1 MKNQRYGHRKNF
13 FTYIKTTVFT
23 LFVCLLFVRGYTPF
37 VSTGDNIFHVK
48 LNGQDVGSLASSDRA
63 EELLIEARRKIAS
76 ESDELVFIEAEL
88 QVTGAEILWGNAD
101 NEKDVLDRMEK
112 VLRESVIETMHCSYT
127 VKVNDYIVSLA
138 SLEEAT
144 GLLQAAIDKY
154 DTEGRFSVSLVN
166 DTEREFSVL
175 ATRVVE
181 KEAVVEPEK
190 ADYSMGGIA
199 SVFAN
204 LGQKTDID
212 GELDFDD
219 YEQGISEIQAMNFA
233 ERVEVVEVYMP
244 ETWLTS
250 YEAAVNEIVTEQ
262 ETAGIYEVV
271 KGDTLSEIA
280 IKVNIPMDK
289 LIEMNDS
296 LKDENTKLQI
306 GQQLI
311 ITVPEPT
318 LSITR
323 MEQSYVAES
332 YDAEVEIIDVDT
344 WYTTQTEVLQQPSA
358 GFRKAIIN
366 TYYVNDE
373 VVSREVVKEEVIKEA
388 VPKIMRRGT
397 KIPPKYIKPLKGGR
411 VTSTFGPRKRPTAGA
426 STNHKG
432 VDWATATGTA
442 VLASNGGTVTK
453 AGWGNGYGYVIYID
467 HSDGRQTRYAHLSKI
482 LVSVGQKVKQGD
494 RIALSGN
501 TGVST
506 GPHVH
511 FEILING
518 KQVNP
523 LDYVPR

>member
-1 MKNQRYGHRKNF
+1 MKNKRYGNRKNI

-63 EELLIEARRKIAS
+63 NELLIEARRKIAS

-88 QVTGAEILWGNAD
+88 QVTGEEILWGNAD
-101 NEKDVLDRMEK
+101 NEKDVLNRMEK

-127 VKVNDYIVSLA
+127 VKVDDYIVSLA

-154 DTEGRFSVSLVN
+154 DTEGRFSVNLVN

-181 KEAVVEPEK
+181 KASVVEPEK

-199 SVFAN
+199 SVFSN

-212 GELDFDD
+212 EEPDFDD
-219 YEQGISEIQAMNFA
+219 YEMGISTINTMDFA

-244 ETWLTS
+244 ETWLTP

-262 ETAGIYEVV
+262 DAVDIYEVV
-271 KGDTLSEIA
+271 KGDTLTEIS

-296 LKDENTKLQI
+296 LEDENTVLQI

-311 ITVPEPT
+311 ITVPEST
-318 LSITR
+318 LSVTR
-323 MEQSYVAES
+323 TEQSYVAET
-332 YDAEVEIIDVDT
+332 YDADIQIIDVDT
-344 WYTTQTEVLQQPSA
+344 WYTTQKEVLQQPSA

-366 TYYVNDE
+366 TYYVNDKA
-373 VVSREVVKEEVIKEA
+373 VSREVVKEEVIKEA
-388 VPKIMRRGT
+388 VPKVMKRGT
-397 KIPPKYIKPLKGGR
+397 KIPPKYIRPLSGGR
-411 VTSTFGPRKRPTAGA
+411 VTSRFGPRKKPTAGA

-442 VLASNGGTVTK
+442 VKASNGGTVTK
-453 AGWGNGYGYVIYID
+453 AGWGNSYGYVIFID

-494 RIALSGN
+494 KIALSGN

-506 GPHVH
+506 GPHLH

-518 KQVNP
+518 RQVNP
-523 LDYVPR
+523 LDYVSP

>member
-1 MKNQRYGHRKNF
+1 M
-13 FTYIKTTVFT
+13 
-23 LFVCLLFVRGYTPF
+23 
-37 VSTGDNIFHVK
+37 
-48 LNGQDVGSLASSDRA
+48 
-63 EELLIEARRKIAS
+63 
-76 ESDELVFIEAEL
+76 
-88 QVTGAEILWGNAD
+88 
-101 NEKDVLDRMEK
+101 
-112 VLRESVIETMHCSYT
+112 
-127 VKVNDYIVSLA
+127 
-138 SLEEAT
+138 
-144 GLLQAAIDKY
+144 
-154 DTEGRFSVSLVN
+154 SLVD

-175 ATRVVE
+175 ATRIVE
-181 KEAVVEPEK
+181 KESVVEPEE

-204 LGQKTDID
+204 LGQKTEID
-212 GELDFDD
+212 EELDFDD
-219 YEQGISEIQAMNFA
+219 YEMGISEIQAMDFA

-244 ETWLTS
+244 EMWLTS
-250 YEAAVNEIVTEQ
+250 YEEAVNEIVTEQ

-318 LSITR
+318 LSVTR
-323 MEQSYVAES
+323 TEQSYVAES
-332 YDAEVEIIDVDT
+332 YDADVEIIDVDT
-344 WYTTQTEVLQQPSA
+344 WYTTDTQVLQQPSA

-366 TYYVNDE
+366 TYYVNDK

-388 VPKIMRRGT
+388 VPKIMKRGT
-397 KIPPKYIKPLKGGR
+397 KIPPTYIKPLKGGR

-467 HSDGRQTRYAHLSKI
+467 HSDGKQTRYAHLSKI
-482 LVSVGQKVKQGD
+482 LVYVGQKVKQGD
-494 RIALSGN
+494 KIALSGN

-511 FEILING
+511 FEILIKG

-523 LDYVPR
+523 LNYVPR